1 MRGIKRY
8 VPRNTAVGASVSKG
22 KPISKLYHLS
32 FDQLPALEE
41 QLMKLKSRSNEMRRG
56 IISAMA
62 SAIGLCDVALLADRM
77 GLAQLGRES
86 LARNL
91 QASND
96 HAATNGTD
104 IARCKDDA
112 ASLARDL
119 QGDSGTG
126 IAGRSEGVGGGINKP
141 LLNLFEDPSYLD
153 SPISPKKNSIQETYA
168 DFGFRVV
175 EMLEYWNEIKLED
188 AEWTESYK
196 SYVLKNKESRS
207 DLVQRL
213 SEL

>member
-1 MRGIKRY
+1 MSKRQ
-8 VPRNTAVGASVSKG
+8 
-22 KPISKLYHLS
+22 PITKLYHLS

-41 QLMKLKSRSNEMRRG
+41 QLMKLKTRSDEMQRA
-56 IISAMA
+56 IIASIA
-62 SAIGLCDVALLADRM
+62 SAIGLCDVALLADTM
-77 GLAQLGRES
+77 GLAQLGRE
-86 LARNL
+86 ARKV
-91 QASND
+91 
-96 HAATNGTD
+96 ATRHEVVATPNEKVSS
-104 IARCKDDA
+104 RY
-112 ASLARDL
+112 
-119 QGDSGTG
+119 
-126 IAGRSEGVGGGINKP
+126 EGVGGGINKP

-153 SPISPKKNSIQETYA
+153 SPKKNSIQETYA

>member
-1 MRGIKRY
+1 
-8 VPRNTAVGASVSKG
+8 
-22 KPISKLYHLS
+22 
-32 FDQLPALEE
+32 
-41 QLMKLKSRSNEMRRG
+41 MKLKTRSSEMQRA
-56 IISAMA
+56 ILASIA

-104 IARCKDDA
+104 FASKQEGCQDYGTDFARCKDDA

-126 IAGRSEGVGGGINKP
+126 IAGRSWGVGGGINKP
-141 LLNLFEDPSYLD
+141 LPNLFEDPSYLD